1 MQCNSNSN
9 WKNIRHFKQLFSP
22 FLTTVKMVY
31 HVEIKKIVSFLRTK
45 HYPDETQAFVSKPI
59 VFQTWNESKDYL
71 CCKLDLDNDKIFS
84 S

>member
-1 MQCNSNSN
+1 
-9 WKNIRHFKQLFSP
+9 
-22 FLTTVKMVY
+22 MVY

-71 CCKLDLDNDKIFS
+71 FCKLDLDNDKIFS